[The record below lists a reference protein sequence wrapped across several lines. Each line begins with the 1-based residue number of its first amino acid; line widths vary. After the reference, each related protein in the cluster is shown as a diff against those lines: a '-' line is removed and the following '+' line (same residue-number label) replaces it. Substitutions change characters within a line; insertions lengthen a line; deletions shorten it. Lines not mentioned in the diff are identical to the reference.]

1 MATQVDVLKT
11 TDEAL
16 TVEESAGAAA
26 RAKFAEWHKA
36 ELEGRPRQI
45 LYFAMALGAA
55 LAVALIFLVQGRS

>member
-11 TDEAL
+11 TDETL
-16 TVEESAGAAA
+16 TVEERAGAAA

-36 ELEGRPRQI
+36 ELEGRPRRI